1 MSPHLPLAITASLAY
16 GPVVSTHH
24 HAVARSFTHS
34 SRSRPIAILSPSLLS
49 LSFQSAGGARCL
61 QLGIDP
67 PEWGYLFH
75 FLLPSQRG
83 RLILSCCDIVKF
95 ITVWSMCSKCI
106 SPMLHTPQNYI
117 TTLPNR
123 WTNVLALINIILLHS
138 ELWLKLLDYEV
149 SEIISWRM
157 LPLLLFCFLLIGLME
172 KMENEYCARFREVS
186 PSMVIVEWVGWIDY
200 FYVGSVFKWR

>member
-1 MSPHLPLAITASLAY
+1 MSFWAQSGCHEPT
-16 GPVVSTHH
+16 STTHPQS
-24 HAVARSFTHS
+24 HAVARGFTHN
-34 SRSRPIAILSPSLLS
+34 SRSRLAGILSSLLS
-49 LSFQSAGGARCL
+49 LSFQSAGGAGCL
-61 QLGIDP
+61 RLGVDP
-67 PEWGYLFH
+67 SEWRYLFH
-75 FLLPSQRG
+75 FLLPSQCGFWFYLVATLFSLELCR
-83 RLILSCCDIVKF
+83 SV
-95 ITVWSMCSKCI
+95 CSKCI